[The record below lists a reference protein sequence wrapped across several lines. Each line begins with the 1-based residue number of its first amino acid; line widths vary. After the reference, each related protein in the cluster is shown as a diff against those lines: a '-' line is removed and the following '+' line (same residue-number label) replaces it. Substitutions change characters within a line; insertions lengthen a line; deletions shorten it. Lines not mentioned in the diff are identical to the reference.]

1 MDKPVTSKQYY
12 DRHSSFYTNPMYKL
26 TFPRSMADVGE
37 VVMLD
42 KEKITLSQKGDYQ
55 IGCDYELGNQLGE
68 GCNAKVYETWDKG
81 THQCNAVKEY
91 SGNLEIQTILKS
103 IRFMV
108 DLKKKSHF
116 PNAYLLIKSK
126 EKTISVFCKELK
138 GKRLKK
144 LLDTIER
151 IL

>member
-55 IGCDYELGNQLGE
+55 KGCDYELVNQLGE
-68 GCNAKVYETWDKG
+68 GCNAKVYETWNKG
-81 THQCNAVKEY
+81 THHA
-91 SGNLEIQTILKS
+91 
-103 IRFMV
+103 MM
-108 DLKKKSHF
+108 
-116 PNAYLLIKSK
+116 
-126 EKTISVFCKELK
+126 
-138 GKRLKK
+138 
-144 LLDTIER
+144 
-151 IL
+151 